1 MKTVGAVMT
10 VDVQTVGPELKLPD
24 LERALIDAR
33 VSGFPVLEDRR
44 LVGLVSRSDVVRKLA
59 VEQTFAETINEF
71 YVDLGAF
78 EPPADSLVAIGE
90 RVGARVADM
99 TVADVMHRDPVTIS
113 SDTTIAVAA
122 QLMVSRR
129 IHRLPV
135 VRDGELVG
143 LLTSLDLVGLLTG
156 AD

>member
-90 RVGARVADM
+90 RAPQRADQEHGHRHREADDAERKLAVGQLEGQPGAHDLLAAHGQEEGQVAEEEP
-99 TVADVMHRDPVTIS
+99 AEL
-113 SDTTIAVAA
+113 AV
-122 QLMVSRR
+122 
-129 IHRLPV
+129 P
-135 VRDGELVG
+135 
-143 LLTSLDLVGLLTG
+143 
-156 AD
+156 